1 MCLTAEIEEAVISP
15 GELGIFWLG
24 QAGFLIKDH
33 RDRTFVIDPYLTDCG
48 YRIRGF
54 KRVSPMPIRPEDFK
68 PDYYLTTHLHFDHFD
83 YDAIPIVAE
92 RSNAR
97 FFGPSS
103 CTHQMHEMGIAP
115 ERCVTMELEVPYEID
130 PEFRITAV
138 KADHGDMAPD
148 AIGVILEAGGWC
160 LYFSGDTALHTDWCE
175 KIARTYHPDIAF
187 LSINGAFGN
196 MNAEEGAQAADL
208 LGVQQAVPCHFWTF
222 TEHGGNPQQFKD
234 LLAQH
239 PVCRPCCMRQG
250 EMLVLKPACA
260 EFASTM
266 RRSVG

>member
-1 MCLTAEIEEAVISP
+1 MRLNLREIIDIPGASLPFQCELDPARLEFPSVQRFTSPPHAEGVVRNTAGVLTLVGTLTADMICIC
-15 GELGIFWLG
+15 
-24 QAGFLIKDH
+24 
-33 RDRTFVIDPYLTDCG
+33 DRCGGTF
-48 YRIRGF
+48 
-54 KRVSPMPIRPEDFK
+54 
-68 PDYYLTTHLHFDHFD
+68 
-83 YDAIPIVAE
+83 
-92 RSNAR
+92 
-97 FFGPSS
+97 PS
-103 CTHQMHEMGIAP
+103 TK
-115 ERCVTMELEVPYEID
+115 TMELEVPYEID